1 MYMFLPFLTAFIGLV
16 LVWFQKRV
24 AGLLM
29 LAVTVLTLMVWF
41 RFHATSHLN
50 ISLWFIVS
58 KQSFP
63 SLAALGNQL
72 SLLAVFGTLSY
83 AFFDQLYFGELP
95 CPLCLMQRIGFV
107 IIGFALVLN
116 IRCGAHSAHY
126 GWGIIG
132 GLVGMM
138 VSLRQVLIHILPGDK
153 GFGSTFLEL
162 HFYTWAFVG
171 YLGLLAG
178 FAILLMLPNREV
190 RSRSW
195 FANALVIAFILLVFG
210 NLVSTLLECGI
221 GPCADD
227 PVRYD
232 GLLWLRSRLGI

>member
-1 MYMFLPFLTAFIGLV
+1 MS
-16 LVWFQKRV
+16 Q
-24 AGLLM
+24 
-29 LAVTVLTLMVWF
+29 
-41 RFHATSHLN
+41 H
-50 ISLWFIVS
+50 
-58 KQSFP
+58 SFP

-72 SLLAVFGTLSY
+72 ALLAVVGVLSY
-83 AFFDQLYFGELP
+83 AFVDQLYFGELP

-126 GWGIIG
+126 GWGILG

-138 VSLRQVLIHILPGDK
+138 VSLRQVFLHILPGDK
-153 GFGSTFLEL
+153 GYGATFLEL

-178 FAILLMLPNREV
+178 LAILLMLPNRDI

-195 FANALVIAFILLVFG
+195 FANTVVILFIILVLA
-210 NLVSTLLECGI
+210 NLISTLLECGV
-221 GPCADD
+221 GSCPDD
-227 PVRYD
+227 PVSYT
-232 GLLWLRSRLGI
+232 GWIWLRNYFGF